1 MIRQFIVCLSAL
13 ILFFGCATDPG
24 PKPTFDQGTR
34 VGIVN
39 SVEPYLTHRHIT
51 VRRINS
57 FTTQIEVDWN
67 LPAYLDA
74 NMISY

>member
-1 MIRQFIVCLSAL
+1 MIRRFTACLVAL
-13 ILFFGCATDPG
+13 ILCFGCATDPG
-24 PKPTFDQGTR
+24 PKPVFEEGTQ

-57 FTTQIEVDWN
+57 FTKQIEVDWN
-67 LPAYLDA
+67 IPAIW
-74 NMISY
+74 MQT